1 MSRKIPRKTLR
12 IILDSSFLFIPSQ
25 FNIDIFEELAN
36 TLNQRFEPI
45 ILSSIREELEKMVKS
60 KSVKLQ
66 RQATLAL
73 VFAQRCRQFHFN
85 KGANESNDDIV
96 VRVASEFKWSV
107 GTNDRDLRKRLRR
120 INVPVIYLR
129 QKSRLVVDG
138 LI

>member
-1 MSRKIPRKTLR
+1 
-12 IILDSSFLFIPSQ
+12 
-25 FNIDIFEELAN
+25 
-36 TLNQRFEPI
+36 
-45 ILSSIREELEKMVKS
+45 MVKS

-73 VFAQRCRQFHFN
+73 VFAQRCRQFHVN